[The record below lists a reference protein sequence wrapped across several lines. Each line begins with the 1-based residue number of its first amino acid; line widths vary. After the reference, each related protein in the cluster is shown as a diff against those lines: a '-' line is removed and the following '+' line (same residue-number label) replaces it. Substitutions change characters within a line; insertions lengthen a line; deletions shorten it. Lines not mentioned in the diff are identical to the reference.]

1 MILNKEILK
10 DLGYKEGMDEET
22 FWHNLLTDFS
32 NTPYKKHLGTG
43 ADRIAFEL
51 NDRVV
56 LKIQVHT
63 FYYGFEDGDDYVDGS
78 DLDDLSYYGDEEYH
92 NQIAND
98 LEFWLRLDEDET
110 SQYAEL
116 YAVSPDNKYELCELC
131 DSYCDFM
138 DENHDDLAL
147 VNRIKDKVK
156 KLQETGN
163 DLYSRNFGI
172 RNQKELVIIDYGME
186 YN

>member
-1 MILNKEILK
+1 
-10 DLGYKEGMDEET
+10 MD
-22 FWHNLLTDFS
+22 
-32 NTPYKKHLGTG
+32 GT
-43 ADRIAFEL
+43 
-51 NDRVV
+51 
-56 LKIQVHT
+56 
-63 FYYGFEDGDDYVDGS
+63 
-78 DLDDLSYYGDEEYH
+78 DLDDLSYYGTEEYH

-98 LEFWLRLDEDET
+98 LDFWLKLDKDAT

-116 YAVSPDNKYELCELC
+116 YAVSPDEKYELCELC
-131 DSYCDFM
+131 DSYEVFM
-138 DENHDDLAL
+138 DENEDNLTL
-147 VNRIKDKVK
+147 VNRIKDKVR

>member
-10 DLGYKEGMDEET
+10 DLGYEEGMDEEK
-22 FWHNLLTDFS
+22 FWDNLLTNFS
-32 NTPYKKHLGTG
+32 NSPYKKHLGTG

-63 FYYGFEDGDDYVDGS
+63 FYYGFEDGENYVDEF
-78 DLDDLSYYGDEEYH
+78 DLDDLDYYGDEEYH

-98 LEFWLRLDEDET
+98 LDFWLRLDEDEMP
-110 SQYAEL
+110 QYAEL
-116 YAVSPDNKYELCELC
+116 YAVSPDKKYELCELC
-131 DSYCDFM
+131 DAYDVFM
-138 DENHDDLAL
+138 DEHIDNRTL
-147 VNRIKDKVK
+147 VNEIKEKVK
-156 KLQETGN
+156 RLSETGK

-172 RNQKELVIIDYGME
+172 RNQKDLVIIDYGME
-186 YN
+186 G